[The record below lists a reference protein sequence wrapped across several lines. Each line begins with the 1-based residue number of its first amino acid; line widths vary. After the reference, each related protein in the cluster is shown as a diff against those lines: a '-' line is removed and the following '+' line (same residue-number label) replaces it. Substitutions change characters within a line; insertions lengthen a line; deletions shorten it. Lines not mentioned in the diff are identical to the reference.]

1 MFPSPYKNVL
11 KYRTLENVGFS
22 ILVFDT
28 TCTAECHLPRAN
40 QSDCILHIPISSQG
54 VGSGSEQ
61 VTNEIV
67 VNKLM
72 QIFSDVRIGA
82 RAQKGKDKDKD
93 KKKKGAEAVAMA
105 TGFWAAAFCVFFEA
119 SKIL

>member
-1 MFPSPYKNVL
+1 MVSMFPLPYKNAL
-11 KYRTLENVGFS
+11 KYRTREKVGGFFIFVRIRATAFS
-22 ILVFDT
+22 M
-28 TCTAECHLPRAN
+28 
-40 QSDCILHIPISSQG
+40 IPISSQG

-93 KKKKGAEAVAMA
+93 KKKKGAEGVAMA
-105 TGFWAAAFCVFFEA
+105 TGMGWAAAFCVSFFFVA
-119 SKIL
+119 SEIL